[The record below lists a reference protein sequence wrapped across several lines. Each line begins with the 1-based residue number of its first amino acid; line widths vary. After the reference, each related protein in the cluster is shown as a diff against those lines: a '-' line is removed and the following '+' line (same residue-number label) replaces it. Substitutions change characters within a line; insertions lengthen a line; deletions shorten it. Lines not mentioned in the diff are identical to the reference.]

1 MLYVL
6 VVEEAVE
13 LAVLPQQVLQKWVV
27 QAEEEER
34 LLKKCLTHLIYPQQY
49 QLTLV
54 RVGPQVHQVV
64 RVTVVVTEVLEVTQ
78 HLVREVQHI

>member
-13 LAVLPQQVLQKWVV
+13 LAVLLLQVLQKWVEV
-27 QAEEEER
+27 VEEEVP
-34 LLKKCLTHLIYPQQY
+34 LLKKCLVRLIYHQQY

-54 RVGPQVHQVV
+54 LQVPQEHQVV